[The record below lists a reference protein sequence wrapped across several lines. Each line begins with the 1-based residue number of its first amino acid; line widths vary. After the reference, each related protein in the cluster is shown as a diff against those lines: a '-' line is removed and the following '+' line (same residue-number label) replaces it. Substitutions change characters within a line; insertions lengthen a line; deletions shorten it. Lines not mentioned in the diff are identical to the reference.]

1 MSQGPNHSP
10 RAPSAVVGMSDL
22 IELLE
27 IVWERGRDSVCAPP
41 VSSSQARVLFLI
53 ERNEEMN
60 LRMLGEL
67 LGAAPP
73 SVTRL
78 CDRLQAAGFLERHTR
93 ADDRRELRLELT
105 PAGRRYLDELRARRE
120 AALTEAMAAMPADS
134 RAALALGLA
143 DFHAAV
149 AGPLRLAPP
158 QSPTARSA

>member
-1 MSQGPNHSP
+1 MK
-10 RAPSAVVGMSDL
+10 RRF
-22 IELLE
+22 E
-27 IVWERGRDSVCAPP
+27 I
-41 VSSSQARVLFLI
+41 
-53 ERNEEMN
+53 N

-93 ADDRRELRLELT
+93 PDDRRELRLELT

-120 AALTEAMAAMPADS
+120 AALTEAMATMPAAS

-158 QSPTARSA
+158 QGPAARSA